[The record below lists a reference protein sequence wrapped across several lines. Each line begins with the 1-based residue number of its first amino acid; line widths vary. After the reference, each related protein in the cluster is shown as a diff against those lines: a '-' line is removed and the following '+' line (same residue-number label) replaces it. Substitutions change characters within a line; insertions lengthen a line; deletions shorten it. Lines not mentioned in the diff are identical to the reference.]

1 MATEL
6 VTKFSSY
13 VDEQFSTESKKALLT
28 NQDFDWSGAHT
39 VKVYKALTAKMG
51 DYDRDGST
59 LGVDEASKK
68 VKISRYGLFQGLE
81 ATTEELTLK
90 KDRSFSIVTDALD
103 EDETKGVL
111 GSAAVL
117 GRQVREVVIPEVDT
131 YTYGVMC
138 ANAGHK
144 PAAVDLT
151 AENIYTEILKG
162 SEAMDNAEVPE
173 TGRVLVVT
181 PATYTL
187 LKKCPDVAMETDI
200 GNELRLLGVIGLLDG
215 CKVIKVPANRLPA
228 GFGFMIAH
236 PCATVA
242 PTKLE
247 QYNVHRNPPGISGY
261 LLEGRVCYDA
271 FVLENKAKAIY
282 YQAMPTDG

>member
-1 MATEL
+1 MSTEL

-59 LGVDEASKK
+59 LGVDEESKK
-68 VKISRYGLFQGLE
+68 VKISRYGLFQGLD
-81 ATTEELTLK
+81 ATTEEMTLK

-144 PAAVDLT
+144 PAAVALT
-151 AENIYTEILKG
+151 AENIYSEILKG
-162 SEAMDNAEVPE
+162 SEALDDAEAPE
-173 TGRVLVVT
+173 SGRVLVLT
-181 PATYTL
+181 PAAYTL

-200 GNELRLLGVIGLLDG
+200 GNELRLLGVLAMLDG

-271 FVLENKAKAIY
+271 FVLDNKKKAIY
-282 YQAMPTDG
+282 YQAQQTT

>member
-1 MATEL
+1 MAVEL

-13 VDEQFSTESKKALLT
+13 VDEQFSTESKKSLLT
-28 NQDFDWSGAHT
+28 NQDFNWNGAHT

-59 LGVDEASKK
+59 LGVDEESKK

-117 GRQVREVVIPEVDT
+117 GRQVREVVIPEVDA

-138 ANAGHK
+138 SNAGHK
-144 PAAVDLT
+144 PAAVALT
-151 AENIYTEILKG
+151 AENIYSEILKG
-162 SEAMDNAEVPE
+162 SEAMD
-173 TGRVLVVT
+173 
-181 PATYTL
+181 
-187 LKKCPDVAMETDI
+187 
-200 GNELRLLGVIGLLDG
+200 
-215 CKVIKVPANRLPA
+215 
-228 GFGFMIAH
+228 
-236 PCATVA
+236 
-242 PTKLE
+242 
-247 QYNVHRNPPGISGY
+247 
-261 LLEGRVCYDA
+261 
-271 FVLENKAKAIY
+271 
-282 YQAMPTDG
+282 

>member
-1 MATEL
+1 MAIEL
-6 VTKFSSY
+6 VTKFKGY
-13 VDEQFSTESKKALLT
+13 VDEQFSTESKKSMLT
-28 NQDFDWSGAHT
+28 NQDFDWTGAHT
-39 VKVYKALTAKMG
+39 IKVYKALTAKMG

-59 LGVDEASKK
+59 LGVDEESKK
-68 VKISRYGLFQGLE
+68 VKISRYGLFQGLD
-81 ATTEELTLK
+81 ATTEEFTLK

-144 PAAVDLT
+144 PAAVALT
-151 AENIYTEILKG
+151 AENIYSEILKG
-162 SEAMDNAEVPE
+162 SEALDNAEAPE
-173 TGRVLVVT
+173 TGRALVLT

-200 GNELRLLGVIGLLDG
+200 GNELRLLGVLAILDG

-228 GFGFMIAH
+228 DFGFMIAH

-271 FVLENKAKAIY
+271 FVLDNKKKGIY
-282 YQAMPTDG
+282 YQATN

>member
-28 NQDFDWSGAHT
+28 NQDFDWNGAHT

-59 LGVDEASKK
+59 LGVDEESKK

-117 GRQVREVVIPEVDT
+117 GRQVREVVIPEVDA

-138 ANAGHK
+138 SNAGHK
-144 PAAVDLT
+144 PAAVALT
-151 AENIYTEILKG
+151 AENIYSEILKG
-162 SEAMDNAEVPE
+162 SEALDNAEAPE
-173 TGRVLVVT
+173 TGRVLVLT
-181 PATYTL
+181 PAAYTL

-228 GFGFMIAH
+228 DFGFMIAH

-271 FVLENKAKAIY
+271 FVLDNKAKAIY
-282 YQAMPTDG
+282 YQAVPMEG

>member
-59 LGVDEASKK
+59 IGVDGESKK

-81 ATTEELTLK
+81 ATTEEFTLK

-138 ANAGHK
+138 SNAGHK
-144 PAAVDLT
+144 PAAVALT
-151 AENIYTEILKG
+151 AENIYSEILKG
-162 SEAMDNAEVPE
+162 SEALDNAEAPE
-173 TGRVLVVT
+173 TGRVLVLT
-181 PATYTL
+181 PSAYTL

-200 GNELRLLGVIGLLDG
+200 GNELRLLGVLAILDG

-228 GFGFMIAH
+228 DFGFMIAH

-271 FVLENKAKAIY
+271 FVLDNKKMGIY
-282 YQAMPTDG
+282 YQAVPAEG

>member
-1 MATEL
+1 MAIEL
-6 VTKFSSY
+6 VTKFAKY
-13 VDEQFSTESKKALLT
+13 VDEQFSTASKKYLLT

-59 LGVDEASKK
+59 LGVDTSNNT
-68 VKISRYGLFQGLE
+68 VKISRYGQFQGIE
-81 ATTEELTLK
+81 ATTEEMTLK

-103 EDETKGVL
+103 EDETQGVL

-131 YTYGVMC
+131 YTYNVMC
-138 ANAGHK
+138 ANAGQK
-144 PAAVDLT
+144 PAAVSLT
-151 AENIYTEILKG
+151 EETIYTEILKG
-162 SEAMDNAEVPE
+162 NEDLDDAEVPE
-173 TGRVLVVT
+173 TGRILMLT
-181 PATYTL
+181 PASYTL
-187 LKKCPDVAMETDI
+187 LKKCKDVVMETDI
-200 GNELRLLGVIGLLDG
+200 GNELRLLGVLAMLDG
-215 CKVIKVPANRLPA
+215 CKVIKVPAIRLPTA
-228 GFGFMIAH
+228 FGFMIAH

-271 FVLENKAKAIY
+271 FVLENKKKAIY
-282 YQAMPTDG
+282 YQEKTVD